1 MPRELL
7 EESWVLF
14 MVGIRSLG
22 ATARLGLS
30 QSSQGCESHV
40 NPAGGAVGQKHRQV

>member
-7 EESWVLF
+7 EESWLLF

-30 QSSQGCESHV
+30 QSSQGCV
-40 NPAGGAVGQKHRQV
+40 